1 MGKKPS
7 FRIPLNRQKGK
18 WFETLQQSESQ
29 DLTILIIHCII
40 HKHYLLK
47 GDNLTQPI
55 QMQLYKKQKRF
66 SQIFFAF
73 LKYIL
78 NFKHLVT
85 KMTLIAYVFPEIRFR
100 KTCLD
105 KCLKSR
111 VSEDP
116 QTENTA
122 DVSKHCCNLND
133 STFTIF
139 INHWEGSCIGKSLF
153 QGYTKC

>member
-1 MGKKPS
+1 MHWKKS
-7 FRIPLNRQKGK
+7 LLVIHKILRLLVK
-18 WFETLQQSESQ
+18 T
-29 DLTILIIHCII
+29 LTIDD
-40 HKHYLLK
+40 KHYLLK

-111 VSEDP
+111 VSRDP
-116 QTENTA
+116 
-122 DVSKHCCNLND
+122 
-133 STFTIF
+133 
-139 INHWEGSCIGKSLF
+139 
-153 QGYTKC
+153 